1 MFIAPILNTEQTNS
15 TDRCEQQRDTVGS
28 LNYSAGQVLL
38 SADVKFLVCV
48 GSLGWFAWRC
58 CSKLV
63 TPTFTRPPYFLPVA
77 DTTTALTLRWP

>member
-28 LNYSAGQVLL
+28 LSYIADQVLL
-38 SADVKFLVCV
+38 NVDAKSLVCV

-63 TPTFTRPPYFLPVA
+63 TPTFTRPPYFLSVA
-77 DTTTALTLRWP
+77 DTTMALTLCRP